1 MKNKK
6 LILAVVALVAVV
18 AVFLGVWLATRPDTT
33 QGEKAITVTVIHADG
48 TSKAFTYDTDA
59 EYLADVL
66 VAEGLVEGDNTEYG
80 LTIHTV
86 DGEKASWEENRSYWA
101 LYIGEEYAT
110 TGASDTPVNDGD
122 TFKLEYT
129 IG

>member
-18 AVFLGVWLATRPDTT
+18 ALFFGVWLATRPETT
-33 QGEKAITVTVIHADG
+33 QGEKVITVTVIHADG

-110 TGASDTPVNDGD
+110 TGASATPVNDGD